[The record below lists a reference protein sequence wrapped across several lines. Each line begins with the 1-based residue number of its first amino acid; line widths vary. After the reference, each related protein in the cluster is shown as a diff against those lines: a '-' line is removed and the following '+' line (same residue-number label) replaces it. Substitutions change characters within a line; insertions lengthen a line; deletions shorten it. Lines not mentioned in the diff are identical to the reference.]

1 MIKTRKSVMGIA
13 ALFFG
18 VVATAFS
25 RSPAANT
32 TPHDPGQDAEWG
44 IAVHGGAG
52 TIDTLRMSPLERRL
66 RRDALMRSL
75 TAGHKIIAAGGSS
88 LDAVQAAVIVLED
101 DSMFNAGKG
110 TDLNAEGKNELD
122 AEIMNGKT
130 IK

>member
-75 TAGHKIIAAGGSS
+75 TAGHKILAAGGSS
-88 LDAVQAAVIVLED
+88 LDAGQAAVIVLED
-101 DSMFNAGKG
+101 GS
-110 TDLNAEGKNELD
+110 TLNAAKGAVLHAEGQTQPD
-122 AEIMNGKT
+122 AAT
-130 IK
+130 